1 MGPLKADVVV
11 IGGGAAGSMCA
22 LTAAQ
27 RGLHVV
33 LLEPN
38 KMLGKKLRITGKGRC
53 NVTNHCD
60 VKTILANIPGDGR
73 FLYSALNRL
82 GPQDTMALFES
93 LGVPLKTERGNRV
106 FPVSDRSHDVA
117 NALER
122 AYAHA
127 GGKVVH
133 AAATDILTQDGAVS
147 AVVTTEGAIDCDA
160 AVICTGGLSYPLT
173 GSTGDGY
180 RFAQRLGHT
189 VTPTRA
195 SLVPL
200 ESDDPWCA
208 EMQGFSLRNVT
219 LTVYDEQNKAV
230 YSDLGEMLFT
240 HFGVSGPLVLS
251 ASAHMRDFSRHK
263 YRLSIDL
270 KPALD
275 EKKLD
280 ARILRD
286 FQKYANR
293 DFKNAL
299 YDLAGHAMIP
309 VLVRL
314 SGIPIRRSTLSRAS
328 SGSGSWSCS
337 SIFRCRSS
345 ARGPS
350 MRPLLH
356 PAACRSRRSTRAPW
370 APSSCPGCILPARC
384 SIWTPIP
391 AASTCRSHGA
401 PAMWPEMRSAH
412 NARKEMNIL
421 DTHITVAIDGP
432 SGAGKSTIARAAARR
447 FGLIYVDTGAIYRT
461 VGLACERAGAD
472 CSDTAAVQVLLP
484 ELKIELAYDA
494 AGEQRML
501 LNGEDVSDTIRLP
514 EVSLLA
520 SRVSALPVVR
530 AFLLDM
536 QRDLAR
542 THSAVMDGRDIGT
555 VVLPDAGLKI
565 FLSAS
570 AECRAQRRYRQLQEK
585 GIEEPYADVL
595 RELEQRDYDDTH
607 RAVAPLKAAP
617 DAVHIDT
624 SDLTLDESIDAVCA
638 AIRTRF
644 GVEGKA

>member
-1 MGPLKADVVV
+1 MTTDAAVS
-11 IGGGAAGSMCA
+11 GGGAAGSMCA

-27 RGLHVV
+27 RGLNVV

-60 VKTILANIPGDGR
+60 VKTVLANIPGDGR

-93 LGVPLKTERGNRV
+93 LGVPLKTERGSRV

-133 AAATDILTQDGAVS
+133 AAATDILTHDGAVS
-147 AVVTTEGAIDCDA
+147 AVVTTEGTIDCDA

-180 RFAQRLGHT
+180 RIARQLGHT
-189 VTPTRA
+189 VTPTRP

-219 LTVYDEQNKAV
+219 LTVYDEQNKV
-230 YSDLGEMLFT
+230 IYSDLGEMLFT

-251 ASAHMRDFSRHK
+251 ASAHMRDFSQHK

-314 SGIPIRRSTLSRAS
+314 SGIPEDTKVNVITREQRHKLVELFKHFPVSVTGTRPIDEAIIT
-328 SGSGSWSCS
+328 SGGVSLKEVNPRTMGSK
-337 SIFRCRSS
+337 
-345 ARGPS
+345 
-350 MRPLLH
+350 LV
-356 PAACRSRRSTRAPW
+356 
-370 APSSCPGCILPARC
+370 PGLY
-384 SIWTPIP
+384 
-391 AASTCRSHGA
+391 
-401 PAMWPEMRSAH
+401 
-412 NARKEMNIL
+412 
-421 DTHITVAIDGP
+421 
-432 SGAGKSTIARAAARR
+432 
-447 FGLIYVDTGAIYRT
+447 F
-461 VGLACERAGAD
+461 
-472 CSDTAAVQVLLP
+472 
-484 ELKIELAYDA
+484 
-494 AGEQRML
+494 AGE
-501 LNGEDVSDTIRLP
+501 V
-514 EVSLLA
+514 
-520 SRVSALPVVR
+520 
-530 AFLLDM
+530 LDLDAYTGGFNL
-536 QRDLAR
+536 QIAWS
-542 THSAVMDGRDIGT
+542 TGYVAGSAVCT
-555 VVLPDAGLKI
+555 
-565 FLSAS
+565 
-570 AECRAQRRYRQLQEK
+570 
-585 GIEEPYADVL
+585 
-595 RELEQRDYDDTH
+595 
-607 RAVAPLKAAP
+607 
-617 DAVHIDT
+617 
-624 SDLTLDESIDAVCA
+624 
-638 AIRTRF
+638 
-644 GVEGKA
+644 